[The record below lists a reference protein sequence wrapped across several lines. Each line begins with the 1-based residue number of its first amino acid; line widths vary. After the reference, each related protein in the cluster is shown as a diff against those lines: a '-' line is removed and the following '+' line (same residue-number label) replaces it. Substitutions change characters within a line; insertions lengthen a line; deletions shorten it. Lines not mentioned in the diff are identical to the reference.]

1 MRLFALAIM
10 AATLIVAGL
19 QMWAEEGSAR
29 AAGTPQAE
37 SDAR

>member
-29 AAGTPQAE
+29 AQATPAAQNAP
-37 SDAR
+37 R